1 MGERALSA
9 GWEVTMWE
17 KEVLRRH
24 WVGLIADESLQL
36 SVIKKLGTEWGLWR
50 PGPAWDSAQLGQ
62 LSGGGALR

>member
-1 MGERALSA
+1 
-9 GWEVTMWE
+9 MWE